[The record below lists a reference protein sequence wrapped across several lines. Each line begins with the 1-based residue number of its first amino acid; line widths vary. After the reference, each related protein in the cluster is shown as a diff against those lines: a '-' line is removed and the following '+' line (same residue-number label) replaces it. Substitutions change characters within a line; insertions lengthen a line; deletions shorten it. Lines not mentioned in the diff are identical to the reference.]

1 MNQEVMMVQSD
12 MEIGSLNYGNSRLE
26 FPYPLEL
33 KEGDEFYVD
42 HISPGYAK
50 HEKKE
55 DGTIETLI
63 MDMEVCLLIKRY
75 GAKKFNRKFIY
86 AKPIIDS

>member
-1 MNQEVMMVQSD
+1 MNQEIMLVQSD
-12 MEIGSLNYGNSRLE
+12 MEMGSLNYGTSRLE
-26 FPYPLEL
+26 FLRPLEL

-42 HISPGYAK
+42 HISPGYTK
-50 HEKKE
+50 QEKRE

-63 MDMEVCLLIKRY
+63 MDMEVCLLIKRHE
-75 GAKKFNRKFIY
+75 GKKFNKKYIY